1 MAYIKFRNG
10 KDFVKCLIE
19 PKGDIVSLTFPT
31 GDAASEN
38 VSGFDAYLDAKGEL
52 LIGEYGAY
60 TTVYRS
66 YPEKNCYELSND
78 GSVYTEPEKIISF
91 RAETGGSLDGKTDQV
106 VQDYA
111 DLTIP
116 EPNPEQNY
124 VFAGWVPEIPESG
137 AVKESAVYYAAF
149 EYVST
154 LEEVQEAKVTEMNA
168 LQQSIIAN
176 GLDVTLS
183 DGTTEH
189 FTLTGQD
196 QTSLMGL
203 QTQVASGAENIPWH
217 TSNEAE
223 HCKFYSNADMLLIVT
238 AAMTFVTW
246 HVTYFRDLRIYI
258 RNIED
263 KAVVEAIQYGTD
275 IPEQYQSAP
284 LKAMLAAQN
293 A

>member
-1 MAYIKFRNG
+1 MAYIKFRNS

-19 PKGDIVSLTFPT
+19 PKGNIVSLVFPL
-31 GDAASEN
+31 SEAVSTN
-38 VSGFDAYLDAKGEL
+38 TSGFDAYLDAKGEL

-60 TTVYRS
+60 TTVYRN
-66 YPEKNCYELSND
+66 YPEKNGYELSND
-78 GSVYTEPEKIISF
+78 GSVYTEPEKTISF
-91 RAETGGSLDGKTDQV
+91 RAEVGGSLDGKADQA

-111 DLTIP
+111 DLDIP
-116 EPNPEQNY
+116 VPKPEQNY
-124 VFAGWVPEIPESG
+124 VFSGWVPEIPKSG
-137 AVKESAVYYAAF
+137 AVKESAVYHAIF
-149 EYVST
+149 EYVPT
-154 LEEVQEAKVTEMNA
+154 LEDVQEAKVTEMNA
-168 LQQSIIAN
+168 LQQSVIAS

-203 QTQVASGAENIPWH
+203 QTQVASGVENIPWH
-217 TSNEAE
+217 TSDEME
-223 HCKFYSNADMLLIVT
+223 HCKFYSNEDMLLIVT
-238 AAMTFVTW
+238 AAMEFVTW

-258 RNIED
+258 RSIED
-263 KAVVEAIQYGTD
+263 KVAVAAIQYGTD

-293 A
+293 T

>member
-1 MAYIKFRNG
+1 MAYIKFRNS

-19 PKGDIVSLTFPT
+19 PKENIVSLAFPL
-31 GDAASEN
+31 GDAVSTN
-38 VSGFDAYLDAKGEL
+38 TSGFDAYLDAKGEL

-60 TTVYRS
+60 TTVYRNC
-66 YPEKNCYELSND
+66 PEKNGYELSND
-78 GSVYTEPEKIISF
+78 GSVYMEPEKIISF
-91 RAETGGSLDGKTDQV
+91 RAEVGGSLDGETDQV

-111 DLTIP
+111 NLTTP
-116 EPNPEQNY
+116 EPKPEQNY
-124 VFAGWVPEIPESG
+124 VFVGWVPEIPESG
-137 AVKESAVYYAAF
+137 AVKESTVYHATF
-149 EYVST
+149 EYVPT
-154 LEEVQEAKVTEMNA
+154 LEEVQEAKVTEMNT
-168 LQQSIIAN
+168 LQQSIIAS

-203 QTQVASGAENIPWH
+203 QTQVAAGAENIPWH
-217 TSNEAE
+217 TSDEKE

-238 AAMTFVTW
+238 AAMEFVTW

-258 RNIED
+258 RSIED
-263 KAVVEAIQYGTD
+263 KVAVAAIQYGTD

-293 A
+293 T

>member
-1 MAYIKFRNG
+1 MAYIKFRNS

-19 PKGDIVSLTFPT
+19 PKGNIVSLAFPLGEAIST
-31 GDAASEN
+31 N
-38 VSGFDAYLDAKGEL
+38 TSGFDTYLDDKGEL

-60 TTVYRS
+60 TTVYRN
-66 YPEKNCYELSND
+66 YPEKNGYELSND

-91 RAETGGSLDGKTDQV
+91 RAEAGGSLDGETDQV

-111 DLTIP
+111 DLDIP
-116 EPNPEQNY
+116 TPKPEQNY
-124 VFAGWVPEIPESG
+124 VFVGWVPEIPEAG
-137 AVKESAVYYAAF
+137 AVKESTVYHATF
-149 EYVST
+149 EYVPT
-154 LEEVQEAKVTEMNA
+154 LEEVQEAKVTEMNT
-168 LQQSIIAN
+168 LQQSIIAS

-203 QTQVASGAENIPWH
+203 QTQVAAGAENIPWH
-217 TSNEAE
+217 TSDEKE

-238 AAMTFVTW
+238 AAMEFVTW

-258 RNIED
+258 RSIED
-263 KAVVEAIQYGTD
+263 KVAVAAIQYGTD

-293 A
+293 T

>member
-1 MAYIKFRNG
+1 MAYIKFRNS
-10 KDFVKCLIE
+10 KDFVKCIIE
-19 PKGDIVSLTFPT
+19 PKGNIVSLAFPL
-31 GDAASEN
+31 GDAVSTN
-38 VSGFDAYLDAKGEL
+38 TSGFDTYLDDKGEL

-60 TTVYRS
+60 TTVYRN
-66 YPEKNCYELSND
+66 YPEKNGYELSND

-91 RAETGGSLDGKTDQV
+91 RAEAGGSLDGETDQV
-106 VQDYA
+106 VQDYE
-111 DLTIP
+111 DLDIP
-116 EPNPEQNY
+116 TPKPEQNY
-124 VFAGWVPEIPESG
+124 VFVGWVPEIPESG
-137 AVKESAVYYAAF
+137 VVKESAVYHATF
-149 EYVST
+149 EYIPT
-154 LEEVQEAKVTEMNA
+154 LEDVQEAKVTEMNA
-168 LQQSIIAN
+168 LQQNVIAS

-203 QTQVASGAENIPWH
+203 QTQVASGVENIPWH
-217 TSNEAE
+217 TSDETE

-238 AAMTFVTW
+238 AAMEFVTW

-258 RNIED
+258 RSIED
-263 KAVVEAIQYGTD
+263 KATVATIQYGTD

-293 A
+293 T

>member
-1 MAYIKFRNG
+1 MAYIKFRNS
-10 KDFVKCLIE
+10 KDFVKGLIE
-19 PKGDIVSLTFPT
+19 PKGNIVSLAFPP
-31 GDAASEN
+31 GESASEN
-38 VSGFDAYLDAKGEL
+38 ASGFDAYLDAKGEL

-60 TTVYRS
+60 TTVYRNC
-66 YPEKNCYELSND
+66 PERNGYELSND

-91 RAETGGSLDGKTDQV
+91 RAEAGGSLDGETDQV
-106 VQDYA
+106 VRDYA
-111 DLTIP
+111 DLTTP
-116 EPNPEQNY
+116 EPKPEQNY
-124 VFAGWVPEIPESG
+124 VFVGWVPEIPESG
-137 AVKESAVYYAAF
+137 AVKESAVYHAAF
-149 EYVST
+149 EYVPT
-154 LEEVQEAKVTEMNA
+154 LEEVQEAKVTEMNT
-168 LQQSIIAN
+168 LQQNIIAN

-217 TSNEAE
+217 TSDEAE

-258 RNIED
+258 RSIED
-263 KAVVEAIQYGTD
+263 KVAVAAIQYGTD

>member
-1 MAYIKFRNG
+1 MAYIKFRNS
-10 KDFVKCLIE
+10 KDFVKCLME
-19 PKGDIVSLTFPT
+19 PKGNIVSLAFPLGEAIST
-31 GDAASEN
+31 N
-38 VSGFDAYLDAKGEL
+38 TSGFDTYLDDKGEL

-60 TTVYRS
+60 TTVYRNC
-66 YPEKNCYELSND
+66 PEKNGYELSND
-78 GSVYTEPEKIISF
+78 GSVYTEPEKTISF
-91 RAETGGSLDGKTDQV
+91 RAEVGGSLDGKADQA

-111 DLTIP
+111 DLDIP
-116 EPNPEQNY
+116 VPKPEQNY
-124 VFAGWVPEIPESG
+124 VFSGWVPEIPKSG
-137 AVKESAVYYAAF
+137 AVKESAVYHAIF
-149 EYVST
+149 EYVPT
-154 LEEVQEAKVTEMNA
+154 LEDVQEAKVTEMNA
-168 LQQSIIAN
+168 LQQSVIAS

-203 QTQVASGAENIPWH
+203 QTQVASGVENIPWH
-217 TSNEAE
+217 TSDETE

-238 AAMTFVTW
+238 AAMEFVTW

-258 RNIED
+258 RSIED
-263 KAVVEAIQYGTD
+263 KVAVAAIQYGTD

-293 A
+293 T

>member
-1 MAYIKFRNG
+1 MAYIKFRNS

-19 PKGDIVSLTFPT
+19 PKGNIVSLAFPLGEAVST
-31 GDAASEN
+31 N
-38 VSGFDAYLDAKGEL
+38 TSGFDTYLDAKGEL

-60 TTVYRS
+60 TTVYRN
-66 YPEKNCYELSND
+66 YPEKNGYELSND
-78 GSVYTEPEKIISF
+78 GSVYAEPEKTISF
-91 RAETGGSLDGKTDQV
+91 RAEVGGSLDGKADQA

-111 DLTIP
+111 DLDIP
-116 EPNPEQNY
+116 VPKPEQNY
-124 VFAGWVPEIPESG
+124 VFSGWVPEIPKSG
-137 AVKESAVYYAAF
+137 AVKESAVYHAIF
-149 EYVST
+149 EYVPT
-154 LEEVQEAKVTEMNA
+154 LEDVQEAKVTEMNA
-168 LQQSIIAN
+168 LQQSVIAS

-203 QTQVASGAENIPWH
+203 QTQVASGVENIPWH
-217 TSNEAE
+217 TSDEME
-223 HCKFYSNADMLLIVT
+223 HCKFYSNEDMLLIVT
-238 AAMTFVTW
+238 AAMEFVTW

-258 RNIED
+258 RSIED
-263 KAVVEAIQYGTD
+263 KVAVAAIQYGTD

-293 A
+293 T